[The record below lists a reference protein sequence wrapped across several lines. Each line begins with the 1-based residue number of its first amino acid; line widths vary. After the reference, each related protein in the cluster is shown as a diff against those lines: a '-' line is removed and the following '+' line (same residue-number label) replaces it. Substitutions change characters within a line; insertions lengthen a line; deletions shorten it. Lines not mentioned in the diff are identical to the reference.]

1 MAHAALT
8 RPSVAAIG
16 QTIVPPIETPKTPSR
31 SGSPPSVVSTQVSA
45 RRDIRVQRYQEESRT
60 EGLVAISMAP
70 ASLWFPWASLP
81 QSVNL
86 SRPGQ
91 TPPQLNVRAA

>member
-1 MAHAALT
+1 MAHAALI
-8 RPSVAAIG
+8 RSSIAAIG
-16 QTIVPPIETPKTPSR
+16 QTIVPPIDTPKTPR
-31 SGSPPSVVSTQVSA
+31 RPGSTPSVLSRQVSA
-45 RRDIRVQRYQEESRT
+45 RREIRVQRYQEDSRT

-70 ASLWFPWASLP
+70 ASLWLPWVSLP
-81 QSVNL
+81 QSVNF

>member
-1 MAHAALT
+1 MAHAALI
-8 RPSVAAIG
+8 RSSVAAIG

-31 SGSPPSVVSTQVSA
+31 PGSTPSMDSRQVSA
-45 RRDIRVQRYQEESRT
+45 RREIRIQRYQEESRT
-60 EGLVAISMAP
+60 EGCVAIALAP
-70 ASLWFPWASLP
+70 ASLWLPCVSLP

-91 TPPQLNVRAA
+91 TPPQLNVKAA